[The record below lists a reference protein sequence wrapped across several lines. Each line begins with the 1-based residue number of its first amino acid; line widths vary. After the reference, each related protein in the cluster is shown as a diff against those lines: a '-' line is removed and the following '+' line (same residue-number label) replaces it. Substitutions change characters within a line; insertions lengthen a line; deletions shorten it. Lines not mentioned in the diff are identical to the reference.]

1 MFEIDSKA
9 ARPRS
14 LFHDRD
20 GCISHFRPDAIAA
33 ESQDTEYRSV
43 HGARR
48 TGFWVQLPGVL

>member
-1 MFEIDSKA
+1 MLEIDSKA

-14 LFHDRD
+14 LFQDRD

-48 TGFWVQLPGVL
+48 TGFWVQLSGVL

>member
-1 MFEIDSKA
+1 MLEIDSKA

-14 LFHDRD
+14 LFQDRD
-20 GCISHFRPDAIAA
+20 GCIRHFRPDAIAA

>member
-14 LFHDRD
+14 LFQDRD